1 MIEAIAAE
9 GITLGCNEEGTL
21 YCPAN
26 PVRRDQMASF
36 IARGFELA
44 ASSEDF
50 FPDDE
55 GNTHEDNINRLAA
68 AGITQGLENGTY
80 DPAGV
85 VTRAQMGSFLAR
97 AMGLDPIGGD
107 RFDDV
112 SGVHE
117 ANINAIAAAGV
128 TEGCNEAGN
137 LYCPHDPVR
146 RDQMASFI
154 GRALGLEPIDP
165 PPGTTTTTKAGSTT
179 TTGDGST
186 TTTRPGN
193 TTTSRHASTT
203 TTRPGTTTT
212 TPGTTTTTQP
222 SDCEDGV
229 TIPEGDG
236 RTFGEYFVH
245 NNNWNDNYGGDHTIV
260 ACAADNWYALVNVP
274 NHDDNAVEAYLNV
287 HKDYDDEP
295 LSNIT
300 SATFAAQ
307 GPHCSGCIWNIAFDI
322 WIGDGLSHELMIWTE
337 NFGQRPAGSEVD
349 TFTAGGHSYEV
360 WRSGDKNGGI
370 ITYLSTTTQ
379 TSGTMPLA
387 AFFADVAERGW
398 TPTTTW
404 QVDYGVE
411 TVDTNGTTQRFDFTG
426 FSIND

>member
-1 MIEAIAAE
+1 M
-9 GITLGCNEEGTL
+9 GCNEEGTL
-21 YCPAN
+21 YCPGD

-36 IARGFELA
+36 IARGFELPA
-44 ASSEDF
+44 TTEDF

-68 AGITQGLENGTY
+68 AGITEGLEDGTY

-97 AMGLDPIGGD
+97 AMELDPIGGD

-154 GRALGLEPIDP
+154 GRALGLDPIEP
-165 PPGTTTTTKAGSTT
+165 PPGTTTTTIGGST
-179 TTGDGST
+179 
-186 TTTRPGN
+186 
-193 TTTSRHASTT
+193 
-203 TTRPGTTTT
+203 
-212 TPGTTTTTQP
+212 TTTTTQP

-260 ACAADNWYALVNVP
+260 ACDADNWYALVNVP

-295 LSNIT
+295 LANIT
-300 SATFAAQ
+300 SATFAAE
-307 GPHCSGCIWNIAFDI
+307 GPHCSGCVWNIAFDI
-322 WIGDGLSHELMIWTE
+322 WLGDGLSHELMIWTE
-337 NFGQRPAGSEVD
+337 NFGQRPAGSEID

-360 WRSGDKNGGI
+360 WRSGDDNGGI